1 MDVVSLCPFRVGS
14 LLWQPQRG
22 AWNLTVVCKA
32 TYDLLPVESRLADEQ
47 EYPSEDD
54 NHWNDDDARSLY
66 LPSDLAPF
74 KVRGDVMLVGHAFA
88 PGGQPVRSVVARLIV
103 GDVDKAIEVH
113 LDRWWT
119 QEGQLREGSRFNK
132 MPLRYER
139 AAGGPDTSNPVG
151 VRADARPDIYGQT
164 SIANLQQPGMLLSDR
179 SDFIEPIGFG
189 PIAPGWPSRR
199 DKLGRHGATWSQSNW
214 HSEPLPPDIDQSY
227 FNAAPRDQQTAS
239 IRDNERIILENL
251 HPQHP
256 RLLTSLPGVR
266 PRAFIDRRGAAPQ
279 ELAMA
284 ADTLWID
291 TDRSICTL
299 TWRTRVA
306 VEGPAQP
313 GRVVIGME
321 MVGQRLTFADLERR
335 SAEVIELDSVEL
347 IDQET
352 ADVPNLKLP
361 RPGEGGRPPLGGA
374 TPTISKAP
382 TPPASQVGAPPSDR
396 DPSVLRPRRPNSST
410 MSMPIKGVGSALPF
424 VASSAQSFPSSPPAG
439 SNPATNA
446 NEQTGESAPQGGDG
460 PAWLNKRTKTVATS
474 DTEAA
479 DDRGSPAWL
488 NQRAATVAQSQS
500 GAIPPPPPPAVVQPP
515 PAAAAPVPPAVMQSP
530 PLPPAVVPAP
540 GGGPM
545 AQPGPVPP
553 PPAIVTGGMARGT
566 SASSAVPDS
575 PWAGGAMDPRAEAMH
590 VPLAPSPNMIAAR
603 DASGPSQGAGATG
616 ATAASNAAAASGGG
630 WSPVAPPAPVEAPA
644 AAPAPRAA
652 PRGMPAREVT
662 DLLWYDPEFL
672 AKIRKKAAWKE
683 IFEEIAPKAPDLGF
697 DEEPPP
703 PPPQEEVDS
712 RDLFGVLTRGAPVD
726 TQGVEE
732 AIGDAVEDDGTFR
745 PPIILIAG
753 DLSFPFDELE
763 TLKATVTAVSPLI
776 AGDKKLKETVDTV
789 KELMNTT
796 WTQGSGTVAESLT
809 ARVKEAF
816 AQGNRMLPP
825 SYLESHTERILMEQ
839 RHYQRRTVFGALFIR
854 SMLSAFGTQTPIPT
868 YVPDSLSKKL
878 PMFQRLKVRLICEA
892 HGQQDQFESH
902 SSALRVVVLGRV
914 LPITRR

>member
-22 AWNLTVVCKA
+22 SWNLTVVCKA

-74 KVRGDVMLVGHAFA
+74 KVRADVMLVGHAFA

-119 QEGQLREGSRFNK
+119 QDGLLREGSRFSK

-151 VRADARPDIYGQT
+151 IRADARPDLYGQT
-164 SIANLQQPGMLLSDR
+164 TVANLQQPGMLLADR

-199 DKLGRHGATWSQSNW
+199 DKLGRHAASFTQTGWQN
-214 HSEPLPPDIDQSY
+214 EPLPPDIDQSY

-239 IRDNERIILENL
+239 LRDNERIILENL

-291 TDRSICTL
+291 TDRSLCTL

-306 VEGPAQP
+306 VEGPTQS

-335 SAEVIELDSVEL
+335 NAEVIEIDSAEL

-352 ADVPNLKLP
+352 ADVPALQAQRPAEPGRTARPGLPPP
-361 RPGEGGRPPLGGA
+361 RPSAGPP
-374 TPTISKAP
+374 PSKP
-382 TPPASQVGAPPSDR
+382 DAPPSDR
-396 DPSVLRPRRPNSST
+396 EPGARRPRPNSST
-410 MSMPIKGVGSALPF
+410 LSMPIQGVGSALPF
-424 VASSAQSFPSSPPAG
+424 VASGAQTFPASPPGAL
-439 SNPATNA
+439 NPSTTE
-446 NEQTGESAPQGGDG
+446 NEETGESPPQGGDG
-460 PAWLNKRTKTVATS
+460 SPVWLSKRTRTVATS
-474 DTEAA
+474 ETSNEQA
-479 DDRGSPAWL
+479 SPAWL
-488 NQRAATVAQSQS
+488 NQRSATVLQSQS
-500 GAIPPPPPPAVVQPP
+500 AGLPVLPPPAVVQP
-515 PAAAAPVPPAVMQSP
+515 APVPPPVVQPAAHP
-530 PLPPAVVPAP
+530 PPVVPTTQI
-540 GGGPM
+540 GGPV
-545 AQPGPVPP
+545 APPGPVPP
-553 PPAIVTGGMARGT
+553 PPAIVSGGMARG
-566 SASSAVPDS
+566 ASSSGPVVDS
-575 PWAGGAMDPRAEAMH
+575 PWAGGGMDPRAD
-590 VPLAPSPNMIAAR
+590 PLHIPLSPSPNIVAAR
-603 DASGPSQGAGATG
+603 DASGPSNSAGTTG
-616 ATAASNAAAASGGG
+616 ATAASNAAAAASGP
-630 WSPVAPPAPVEAPA
+630 WTPVAPPASVDAPA
-644 AAPAPRAA
+644 AAPAIRPA

-662 DLLWYDPEFL
+662 DLLWYDPEYL
-672 AKIRKKAAWKE
+672 GKIRKKPSWKE
-683 IFEEIAPKAPDLGF
+683 IFEEIAPKKVEIGF
-697 DEEPPP
+697 DDEEPPP
-703 PPPQEEVDS
+703 PPQEELDS
-712 RDLFGVLTRGAPVD
+712 RDLFGVLTRGHPVD
-726 TQGVEE
+726 TQGVDE

-745 PPIILIAG
+745 PPLILIAG

-763 TLKATVTAVSPLI
+763 MLKATVTAVSPLI

-789 KELMNTT
+789 NELMKTT

-809 ARVKEAF
+809 QRVKEAF
-816 AQGNRMLPP
+816 AQGNRMLPA
-825 SYLESHTERILMEQ
+825 SYLDSHTERILMEQ
-839 RHYQRRTVFGALFIR
+839 RHYQRRTVFGAVFIR
-854 SMLSAFGTQTPIPT
+854 SLLSAFGTQTPIPT
-868 YVPDSLSKKL
+868 YIPDSLSKKL

-892 HGQQDQFESH
+892 QGQQDQFESH
-902 SSALRVVVLGRV
+902 PSALRVVVLGRV